1 MTFTNCLDFCLSKY
15 ALVGTKTST
24 DNVIARII
32 PAPTDEKVFPDFMD
46 VFTRTSSPQNAA
58 FLSGGTNF
66 EPLIILKSDVILA
79 KTDAPVMPAHK
90 WLFDEYSDLRKK

>member
-15 ALVGTKTST
+15 ELVGTKTSA
-24 DNVIARII
+24 NSVIARII

-66 EPLIILKSDVILA
+66 EPLIILKSDVAA
-79 KTDAPVMPAHK
+79 KADVPVVLDHQ